1 MKLLNLVEVCSALHF
16 SRYVVSDFPQRS
28 GIILVGPPGS
38 LGSTIINETLHYLP
52 NTIVVS
58 DLNVRQL
65 MMLRDDVAARRIT
78 TIGIMDFEKIYQ
90 RHGSTASNVE
100 GHIKGFADEGFFHTS
115 MEDSR
120 TIVLPAK
127 AAILT
132 KMTQKFYMTKYSDW
146 IDNGFARRFIWCV
159 YRLKDPEVIE
169 ESIHKWRKITF
180 TSAKEF
186 ITKMPNA
193 KIPMSCTEE
202 ESRTIRRMLNWQRAG
217 IETPLIA
224 LKKILSVLKWKFG
237 DKQKAMNC
245 ILDFAEGMSAKGG
258 ELEI

>member
-1 MKLLNLVEVCSALHF
+1 MKILNLIEVCSALHF
-16 SRYVVSDFPQRS
+16 SRYVKSEFPQRS

-38 LGSTIINETLHYLP
+38 LGSTIVNESIHYLP
-52 NTIVVS
+52 HTIVVS

-65 MMLRDDVAARRIT
+65 MMLRDDVAAQRIT
-78 TIGIMDFEKIYQ
+78 SIGIMDFEKIYQ

-120 TIVLPAK
+120 TIVLPAR
-127 AAILT
+127 AAVLT

-159 YRLKDPEVIE
+159 YRLKDPEIIE
-169 ESIHKWRKITF
+169 ESIHKWRKIHLTD
-180 TSAKEF
+180 SAKF
-186 ITKMPNA
+186 ITKMPNQ

-202 ESRTIRRMLNWQRAG
+202 ESRTIRRMLNFQRAG

-237 DKQKAMNC
+237 NKAKAME
-245 ILDFAEGMSAKGG
+245 IVLDFSEGMSAKGA